1 MKKSLQ
7 YGALCFGLVLGLAL
21 AEGGLAQEAVH
32 GSAAAGREKVT
43 QCVGCHGLPEYKT
56 AFPQV
61 YRVPMI
67 GGQNAGYI
75 ESALHEYKKGERSHP
90 SMRYIA
96 ESLSDQDIADI
107 AAYYSS
113 LK

>member
-1 MKKSLQ
+1 MKNSLKL
-7 YGALCFGLVLGLAL
+7 GALGLLLAFL
-21 AEGGLAQEAVH
+21 DVAHAQGAALT
-32 GSAAAGREKVT
+32 GDAAAGHEKVA

-67 GGQNAGYI
+67 GGQNALYI
-75 ESALHEYKKGERSHP
+75 QNALHEYKKGERTHP

-96 ESLSDQDIADI
+96 GALSDQDIADI

-113 LK
+113 VK

>member
-1 MKKSLQ
+1 MKISLK
-7 YGALCFGLVLGLAL
+7 YGAFGLTLAL
-21 AEGGLAQEAVH
+21 AGSVQAQDALQGNATAGH
-32 GSAAAGREKVT
+32 GKVAM
-43 QCVGCHGLPEYKT
+43 CVGCHGLPEYKT

-67 GGQNAGYI
+67 GGQNAQYLQN
-75 ESALHEYKKGERSHP
+75 ALHEYKKGERTHP

-96 ESLSDQDIADI
+96 TSLSDQDIADI

-113 LK
+113 VK

>member
-1 MKKSLQ
+1 MTHSLN
-7 YGALCFGLVLGLAL
+7 FGVLGLAL
-21 AEGGLAQEAVH
+21 ALAGSVQAQDATGNAV
-32 GSAAAGREKVT
+32 AGQEKVA

-67 GGQNAGYI
+67 GGQNAQYI
-75 ESALHEYKKGERSHP
+75 QNALHEYKSGERSHP

-96 ESLSDQDIADI
+96 KSLSDQDIADI

-113 LK
+113 VK